1 MNLGSRGLVGK
12 TLSPNIFPQKE
23 NLWRK
28 PSMLQRKIRNL
39 KRKRARRIRQ
49 LHHHPGQ

>member
-1 MNLGSRGLVGK
+1 MKSRRKGLAGK
-12 TLSPNIFPQKE
+12 SSSLNTFPQKT

-39 KRKRARRIRQ
+39 KRKRARKIR
-49 LHHHPGQ
+49 